1 MDYEE
6 YLKREIKFL
15 TIKVESKFITYMLE
29 YDTTID
35 YLKSKIN
42 KKFNK
47 MPLYF
52 MYKDKIVEFNQ
63 IYELKLNDIRGH
75 YLEAVFKDD

>member
-29 YDTTID
+29 YNTTID

-52 MYKDKIVEFNQ
+52 MYRDKIVEFNQ
-63 IYELKLNDIRGH
+63 IYELKLNDIKGH

>member
-63 IYELKLNDIRGH
+63 IYELKLNDIKGH

>member
-29 YDTTID
+29 YNTTID

-63 IYELKLNDIRGH
+63 IYELKLNDIKGH

>member
-35 YLKSKIN
+35 NLKSKIN

-63 IYELKLNDIRGH
+63 IYELKLNNIKGH

>member
-35 YLKSKIN
+35 NLKSKIN

-63 IYELKLNDIRGH
+63 IYELKLNDIKGH

>member
-1 MDYEE
+1 
-6 YLKREIKFL
+6 
-15 TIKVESKFITYMLE
+15 MLE

-63 IYELKLNDIRGH
+63 IYELKLNDIKGH